1 MTTTARHPFTRNRI
15 LIAAL
20 GLAILAAGGLI
31 VATQLHRTDYGSPTR
46 AGSPLSLS
54 EGRGAQVPFVE
65 FEAENAHHT
74 GTVIGP
80 SRRPGTLASEA
91 SGRKAVRLVEGEYIE
106 FRLTEPANSIVI
118 RASVPDGQDGVLR
131 VTAAGLDPVEVEATS
146 RYSWFYGQ
154 YPFTN
159 NSADGNP
166 HHFYAESRALLGA
179 QLPAGTVVRVE
190 PGAGADH
197 YTVDLADFELVAPP
211 AQQPEGSVSVLDF
224 GADPTGAIES
234 ADAFDRAIAAAR
246 AGSGVVWIPEG
257 TFRVSRHIIVDNV
270 TLQGA
275 GPWHT
280 VLTGDGVGV
289 YGKYVTEGGPSRNVE
304 LHDFAIIGEVRAR
317 VDSEQVNAI
326 GGALQDSL
334 ISNLWLQRT
343 KVGIWVD
350 GPFDNLR
357 IVDTRILDQTADGV
371 NFHRG
376 VTNSSVENTFVRN
389 SGDDGL
395 AMWADRD
402 QNAGN
407 TFLNNTVVAP
417 ILANGIAIYGGRDIT
432 VQGNLVADTLAEGGG
447 IHVGN
452 RFGAVPAEGTF
463 LIHENTVLRGGV
475 WDRNWQV
482 GVGAIWFDAREAP
495 LTAEISVKDVNLYDS
510 SFEAIHLINSAITNI
525 HFENVRIK
533 GTGTFAIQIQSE
545 GGASFR
551 DVTATH
557 VAGPAG
563 LFTCVTDQLFVI
575 EDLGGNAG
583 WDTRYCDTHIATA
596 GRLWDST
603 TGADATEPVGE
614 IDEGLPDLTHA
625 PVVDETAP
633 STTGPKLV
641 AETEASTALPGFAPV
656 AANDG
661 NPNTYWESD
670 GEFPQWIEF
679 TLDAPQTAQELLL
692 ALPPATAW
700 ETRTQQ
706 ITVLIAGADGE
717 LRPVVEAVDAV
728 FDPEHGNTAI
738 IALGGQVEVRVLRI
752 EFYSNTAWPAGQLA
766 EVGLR

>member
-1 MTTTARHPFTRNRI
+1 MTTTARHHFTRNRI

-20 GLAILAAGGLI
+20 AIALLAAGGLI
-31 VATQLHRTDYGSPTR
+31 VATQLNRTDYGSPTR

-74 GTVIGP
+74 GTVLGP

-91 SGRKAVRLVEGEYIE
+91 SGRKAVRLTEGQYIE

-118 RASVPDGQDGVLR
+118 RASVPDGQEGVLR
-131 VTAAGLDPVEVEATS
+131 VSAEGLDPVEVEATS

-159 NSADGNP
+159 NSTDGNP
-166 HHFYAESRALLGA
+166 HHFYAEGRALLGK
-179 QLPAGTVVRVE
+179 QLAAGTVVRIE

-211 AQQPEGSVSVLDF
+211 AEQPADAVSILDF

-234 ADAFDRAIAAAR
+234 ADAIDRAIEAAR
-246 AGSGVVWIPEG
+246 AGSGVVWLPEG
-257 TFRVSRHIIVDNV
+257 TFRVSRHIIVDDV
-270 TLQGA
+270 TLRGA

-289 YGKYVTEGGPSRNVE
+289 YGTYVADGGPSRNVE
-304 LHDFAIIGEVRAR
+304 LHDFAIIGEVDKR

-407 TFLNNTVVAP
+407 SFLNNTVVAP
-417 ILANGIAIYGGRDIT
+417 ILANGIAIYGGEDIT
-432 VQGNLVADTLAEGGG
+432 VQGNLIADTLAEGGG

-452 RFGAVPAEGTF
+452 RFGAVPAAGTF
-463 LIHENTVLRGGV
+463 LIQDNTVIRGGV
-475 WDRNWQV
+475 WDHNWQF

-495 LTAEISVKDVNLYDS
+495 LTAEIRVKDVNLYDS
-510 SFEAIHLINSAITNI
+510 SFEAIHLINSSVTDI
-525 HFENVRIK
+525 HFEDVSIV
-533 GTGTFAIQIQSE
+533 GAGTFAIQIQSE

-551 DVTATH
+551 NVTATH
-557 VAGPAG
+557 IAGPAG
-563 LFTCVTDQLFVI
+563 LFTCVTAQLFVI
-575 EDLGGNAG
+575 EDLGGNQG

-603 TGADATEPVGE
+603 TAADAVEPTEE
-614 IDEGLPDLTHA
+614 IDEGIPDLTHA

-633 STTGPKLV
+633 STTGPRLV
-641 AETEASTALPGFAPV
+641 GETDASTALPGFAPV

-670 GEFPQWIEF
+670 GDFPQWIEF
-679 TLDAPQTAQELLL
+679 TLDEKQVAQELLL
-692 ALPPATAW
+692 SVPPATAW

-706 ITVLIAGADGE
+706 VSVLVAGDDGE
-717 LRPVVEAVDAV
+717 FRTLVEAADAV
-728 FDPEHGNTAI
+728 FDPAQGNTAI
-738 IALGGQVEVRVLRI
+738 IDLGGQTEVRVLRI
-752 EFYSNTAWPAGQLA
+752 EFHGNTAWPAGQLA